1 MYFTLE
7 IVLCKIYTYTYM
19 VLNSTVYI
27 YLYIAYSLTYING
40 QYKNDVDNKTFAN
53 QQIGV
58 SWFLQ
63 LRLLL
68 RTAIILCMKFQS
80 KSYIHIYKVYII
92 SCIKSRYIYVCNKFK
107 FCFILFDF
115 SSNNTQISV
124 STASEIFCNFNGFFA
139 EVREKSESSKTARRE
154 NTMRVGGAV

>member
-1 MYFTLE
+1 MML
-7 IVLCKIYTYTYM
+7 IIKHL
-19 VLNSTVYI
+19 L
-27 YLYIAYSLTYING
+27 INKLVFLG
-40 QYKNDVDNKTFAN
+40 FHL
-53 QQIGV
+53 
-58 SWFLQ
+58 LQ
-63 LRLLL
+63 LRLRLLHL

-80 KSYIHIYKVYII
+80 KSYIHIYKVYIYII

>member
-1 MYFTLE
+1 MIPFCVSQSFT
-7 IVLCKIYTYTYM
+7 INIRYIYIFIYLYGILRANECTSLSKSYYVRFIHIHM

-68 RTAIILCMKFQS
+68 RLHLQTAIILCMKFQS
-80 KSYIHIYKVYII
+80 KSYIHIYKVYI
-92 SCIKSRYIYVCNKFK
+92 
-107 FCFILFDF
+107 
-115 SSNNTQISV
+115 
-124 STASEIFCNFNGFFA
+124 
-139 EVREKSESSKTARRE
+139 
-154 NTMRVGGAV
+154 